1 MRANLRFPN
10 APGEEVF
17 EDTCLPGVKLFTTL
31 CLIWRAV
38 SLTGVKLFNTLCMIC
53 KAASL
58 TSPLM
63 DLEAVDNSNEFESS
77 PWASVPIDVDCGT
90 IKDFF
95 GVLTSGLYLGFEPV
109 SSICGA
115 DIGMIDSLNSDL
127 ETMSHD
133 AEDKGRTCLDDVLI
147 DSTRQTASSKLF
159 EREDPTS
166 SSNDC
171 PYSEDP

>member
-1 MRANLRFPN
+1 MFN
-10 APGEEVF
+10 
-17 EDTCLPGVKLFTTL
+17 DICLPGVTLFTTL
-31 CLIWRAV
+31 CIIWRVV
-38 SLTGVKLFNTLCMIC
+38 SLTGVKLFTTLSMIC
-53 KAASL
+53 KVVSL

-63 DLEAVDNSNEFESS
+63 DLEAVDNSSEFESS
-77 PWASVPIDVDCGT
+77 PWESVPIDVDCGT

-95 GVLTSGLYLGFEPV
+95 GVLTSGMYLEFKSV

-115 DIGMIDSLNSDL
+115 DIGMTDSLNLDL
-127 ETMSHD
+127 KTVSHD